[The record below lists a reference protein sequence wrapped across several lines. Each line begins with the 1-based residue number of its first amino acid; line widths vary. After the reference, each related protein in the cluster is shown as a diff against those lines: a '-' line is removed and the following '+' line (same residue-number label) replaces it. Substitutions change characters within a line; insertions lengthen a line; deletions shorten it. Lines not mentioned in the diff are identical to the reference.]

1 MTAYVQ
7 RGDKVIVYAGNL
19 NMGAYEEFLGAL
31 QDQGVEVIAKLL
43 PGAAPTG
50 RPEIVAVIETPE
62 RCDMCG
68 YDPEIA
74 GAGMTLDGTVVVDEA
89 TNLDLGM
96 RAVRDAMDCE
106 FPGSHAPHPWYCTAD
121 GLTYYC
127 KGIPS

>member
-7 RGDKVIVYAGNL
+7 AGDKVIVYAGNL
-19 NMGAYEEFLGAL
+19 NMVAYEEFLGAL

-43 PGAAPTG
+43 PGSLPAGP
-50 RPEIVAVIETPE
+50 PSVLAVIEAPD
-62 RCDMCG
+62 RCEMCG
-68 YDPEIA
+68 H
-74 GAGMTLDGTVVVDEA
+74 DGRDTIEGHTVDQVIVDEA
-89 TNLDLGM
+89 VNPL
-96 RAVRDAMDCE
+96 RDAMDCE